1 MMAYHFF
8 HILLDCDLVSKKLKF
23 KKSLSNV
30 SVFQDSVWAAELQ
43 LLSNFL

>member
-30 SVFQDSVWAAELQ
+30 SVFQDSAELQ